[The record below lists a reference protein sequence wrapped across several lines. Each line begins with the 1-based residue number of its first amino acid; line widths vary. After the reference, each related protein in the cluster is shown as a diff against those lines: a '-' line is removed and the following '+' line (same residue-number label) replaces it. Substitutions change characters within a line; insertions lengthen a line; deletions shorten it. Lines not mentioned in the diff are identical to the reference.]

1 MIRTKFKRE
10 ISIITVVVVICIILL
25 YFFRKHDRQTEEN
38 FLNVGIETTGTI
50 TKKSYVSDEGHGYY
64 YIWYSFPAGD
74 SILNGYQILDGEPDH
89 QNAIV
94 GRKYKV
100 RYLPGDPAKS
110 RLYLDE
116 IILE

>member
-1 MIRTKFKRE
+1 MIRKKFKRE
-10 ISIITVVVVICIILL
+10 IAIITVVVVICIILL
-25 YFFRKHDRQTEEN
+25 YFFRKHDRQAEEIL
-38 FLNVGIETTGTI
+38 LNAGIETTGTI

-64 YIWYSFPAGD
+64 YIWYSFQAGD